1 MDLIEI
7 ERKIVPEILDMLE
20 LRYQILRNVY
30 YNQPIGR
37 RGIANKLNIGERTV
51 RTEVNILK
59 KQGLIDIGTTGMY
72 ITEDGKT
79 VIDNLEG
86 VIRELKGITELEK
99 RLRSILNIK
108 NIIIVP
114 GDCDNNE
121 LVLKDLAKAASSYLS
136 KVVKDEYIIG
146 VTGGSTIA
154 KVADEMPQGKIAD
167 DILVIP
173 ARGGLGRDVETQSNT
188 IAAKLAKKL
197 EGSYRLL
204 HVPDSIDKKTLEA
217 MLELKEVTE
226 VIQLFD
232 KMNVLLFGI
241 GRADVMAMRRS
252 LSQDQIDIILNRGA
266 VGEAFGHYFDIK
278 GNEVWKSLSVGIDLD
293 VFKKVNTV
301 IGVAGGEKKAEAIMS
316 IASLREDMTL
326 VMDEAAANRIIKIA
340 NEATK

>member
-301 IGVAGGEKKAEAIMS
+301 IGVAGGEKKAKAIMS

>member
-146 VTGGSTIA
+146 VTG
-154 KVADEMPQGKIAD
+154 
-167 DILVIP
+167 
-173 ARGGLGRDVETQSNT
+173 
-188 IAAKLAKKL
+188 
-197 EGSYRLL
+197 
-204 HVPDSIDKKTLEA
+204 
-217 MLELKEVTE
+217 EV
-226 VIQLFD
+226 L
-232 KMNVLLFGI
+232 
-241 GRADVMAMRRS
+241 
-252 LSQDQIDIILNRGA
+252 
-266 VGEAFGHYFDIK
+266 
-278 GNEVWKSLSVGIDLD
+278 
-293 VFKKVNTV
+293 
-301 IGVAGGEKKAEAIMS
+301 
-316 IASLREDMTL
+316 
-326 VMDEAAANRIIKIA
+326 
-340 NEATK
+340 

>member
-293 VFKKVNTV
+293 VFKKVHTV

>member
-167 DILVIP
+167 NILVIP

>member
-79 VIDNLEG
+79 VIYNLEG

-154 KVADEMPQGKIAD
+154 KVADEMPQGRIAD